1 MRGLAPKLFR
11 LPKISHSLAESVLA
25 NFGFGLLG
33 RGPVILSFIRDVYG
47 WGPAVDLQAD
57 YCWPQPYTY
66 LFHFILRVQSLEV
79 FGQNTVLGPNLFLVQ
94 DLHLELCGALS

>member
-11 LPKISHSLAESVLA
+11 LPKNSHSLAESVLA
-25 NFGFGLLG
+25 NFGVGLLG

-47 WGPAVDLQAD
+47 WGSAVDLQAD

-94 DLHLELCGALS
+94 ELHLELC